1 MTERGVETTAAA
13 SNPASRAAV
22 SDAVSRLAR
31 SGNPPMDGP
40 SGVEKLLGASL
51 RPPERPQKPATT
63 RSRQP
68 QDGPKVNGG
77 TLESRR
83 RAALVLEVL
92 AGARSAAEAA
102 EAVGV
107 TLGAYFHVERRALE
121 GLVKGCEPAP
131 KGRQTGFHEKEL
143 AKLRDEIRRL
153 EQESARYQALVRVV
167 RGAAGMSIAQVSKKP
182 GKAPARRKSKSRSAV
197 RALKV
202 ARSLQKESALPGVSP
217 EV

>member
-1 MTERGVETTAAA
+1 MTERGVETSAAA

-22 SDAVSRLAR
+22 SDAVSRSAR
-31 SGNPPMDGP
+31 PGNLPTEG
-40 SGVEKLLGASL
+40 SSSAEKSLGASL
-51 RPPERPQKPATT
+51 RPPERPLKAGTT

-68 QDGPKVNGG
+68 QDGPKVSGG

-92 AGARSAAEAA
+92 AGARTPAEAA

-131 KGRQTGFHEKEL
+131 KGRQAGSQEKEL
-143 AKLRDEIRRL
+143 ERLRYEVRRL
-153 EQESARYQALVRVV
+153 GQESARYQALVRVV
-167 RGAAGMSIAQVSKKP
+167 RGAAGLSIAQVSKKP
-182 GKAPARRKSKSRSAV
+182 GKGPARRKSKSRSVV

-202 ARSLQKESALPGVSP
+202 ARSLQQEPARPGVSP
-217 EV
+217 EM